1 MSANW
6 NDDRG
11 SAVIF
16 GSGHRMSGSSAA
28 HGMDRVSSTGEKVL
42 SWSQSALFSTAVFSE
57 IVYGVVVYSSAVK
70 LTR

>member
-16 GSGHRMSGSSAA
+16 GSGHRTSCP
-28 HGMDRVSSTGEKVL
+28 
-42 SWSQSALFSTAVFSE
+42 W
-57 IVYGVVVYSSAVK
+57 
-70 LTR
+70 